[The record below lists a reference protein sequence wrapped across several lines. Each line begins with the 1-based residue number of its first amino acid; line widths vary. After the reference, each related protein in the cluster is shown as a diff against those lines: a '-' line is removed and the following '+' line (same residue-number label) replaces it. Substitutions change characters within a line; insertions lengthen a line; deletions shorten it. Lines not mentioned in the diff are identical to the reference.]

1 MWAYSGEKVGNV
13 AYINLHYNDL
23 FLQTAFLREKE
34 ENHVRVGGGGSEKK
48 SAFKISSTHYLWAS
62 KFITNPY
69 VYIGKPYLSG
79 SSGVPHE

>member
-48 SAFKISSTHYLWAS
+48 SAFKISSTHYLWAKS
-62 KFITNPY
+62 HQQIHYKSLCLYRKALFIR
-69 VYIGKPYLSG
+69 
-79 SSGVPHE
+79 